1 MDANAV
7 AELEKA
13 GVKADA
19 PDRLFVAVEWD
30 ADKKHVVP
38 VGPRA
43 LVRDGEKLAHVTL
56 QPISQLWTG
65 DVKPPSF
72 AKIPPP
78 EYHPFFMLL
87 EATAAGYCRAV
98 RNTETDQE
106 FERLYRHLARRPD
119 GTDRNPLFS
128 YLQGAARLYMSLRDV
143 SQAEFEAV
151 VLRLHQS
158 ARHHQTHVG
167 SINYFQDVLRGVL
180 GA

>member
-13 GVKADA
+13 GVKVGA
-19 PDRLFVAVEWD
+19 PERLFVAAEWRD
-30 ADKKHVVP
+30 DKHLLP
-38 VGPRA
+38 VGERA
-43 LVRDGEKLAHVTL
+43 LVRDGELTAHVTL
-56 QPISQLWTG
+56 QPISRLWTG
-65 DVKPPSF
+65 SAKPPSF
-72 AKIPPP
+72 TPAPPP
-78 EYHPFFMLL
+78 EYHPFFILI

-106 FERLYRHLARRPD
+106 FERLYRHLLRRPD

-151 VLRLHQS
+151 VGRLHQS
-158 ARHHQTHVG
+158 AKHHSTHVG

>member
-13 GVKADA
+13 GVRVDA
-19 PDRLFVAVEWD
+19 PDRLFVAVEWED
-30 ADKKHVVP
+30 QKHVVP
-38 VGPRA
+38 VGARA
-43 LVRDGEKLAHVTL
+43 LVRAGEVTTHVTL
-56 QPISQLWTG
+56 QPISKLWTG
-65 DVKPPSF
+65 DKKPPSF
-72 AKIPPP
+72 AKTPPP
-78 EYHPFFMLL
+78 EYHPFFILI

-151 VLRLHQS
+151 AHRLHQS
-158 ARHHQTHVG
+158 AKHHHTHVG

>member
-13 GVKADA
+13 GVKVDQ
-19 PDRLFVAVEWD
+19 PERLYVAVEWD
-30 ADKKHVVP
+30 EDGKHVRP
-38 VGPRA
+38 VGERVQIRA
-43 LVRDGEKLAHVTL
+43 GEQLAHVTL
-56 QPISQLWTG
+56 KPISQLFTG

-72 AKIPPP
+72 AKAPPD
-78 EYHPFFMLL
+78 EYQAFFLL
-87 EATAAGYCRAV
+87 IEATAAGYCRAV

-106 FERLYRHLARRPD
+106 FERLYRHLQRRPD

-128 YLQGAARLYMSLRDV
+128 HLQGAVRLYMSLRDV

-151 VLRLHQS
+151 VHRLHQS
-158 ARHHQTHVG
+158 ARHFQTHTG
-167 SINYFQDVLRGVL
+167 SINYFQEVLRGVL

>member
-13 GVKADA
+13 GVAVDQ
-19 PDRLFVAVEWD
+19 PDRLYVAVEWED
-30 ADKKHVVP
+30 GKRVLPAGQRVQV
-38 VGPRA
+38 RA
-43 LVRDGEKLAHVTL
+43 GEQLTHVTL
-56 QPISQLWTG
+56 QPISKLWTG
-65 DVKPPSF
+65 DKQPPSF
-72 AKIPPP
+72 AKAPPP
-78 EYHPFFMLL
+78 EYHPFFFLI

-106 FERLYRHLARRPD
+106 FERLYRHLLRRPD

-151 VLRLHQS
+151 VERLHQS
-158 ARHHQTHVG
+158 AKHHQTHVG

>member
-13 GVKADA
+13 GVKVDE
-19 PDRLFVAVEWD
+19 PDRLYVAVEWED
-30 ADKKHVVP
+30 GKRVRTVGDTVQVRAGEQLVHV
-38 VGPRA
+38 
-43 LVRDGEKLAHVTL
+43 HL
-56 QPISQLWTG
+56 QPISKLWTG
-65 DVKPPSF
+65 SKVPPSF
-72 AKIPPP
+72 AKAPPP
-78 EYHPFFMLL
+78 EYQPFFMLL

-106 FERLYRHLARRPD
+106 FERLYRHLLRRPD

-151 VLRLHQS
+151 VERLHLS
-158 ARHHQTHVG
+158 AKHFQTHVG
-167 SINYFQDVLRGVL
+167 SINYFQEVLRGVL

>member
-13 GVKADA
+13 GVKVDQ
-19 PDRLFVAVEWD
+19 PDHLYVAVEWED
-30 ADKKHVVP
+30 GKRVLP
-38 VGPRA
+38 VGERVQVRA
-43 LVRDGEKLAHVTL
+43 GELLTHVTL
-56 QPISQLWTG
+56 QPISKLFTG
-65 DVKPPSF
+65 DTKPPSF
-72 AKIPPP
+72 AKAPPP
-78 EYHPFFMLL
+78 EYHPFFFLI

-106 FERLYRHLARRPD
+106 FERLYRHLLRRPD

-128 YLQGAARLYMSLRDV
+128 YLQGAARLYMSLRDI

-151 VLRLHQS
+151 VERLHQS
-158 ARHHQTHVG
+158 AKHHQTHVG

>member
-13 GVKADA
+13 GVKVDQ
-19 PDRLFVAVEWD
+19 PDRLYVAVEWED
-30 ADKKHVVP
+30 GKRVLP
-38 VGPRA
+38 VGQRA
-43 LVRDGEKLAHVTL
+43 QVRDGELLAHVTL
-56 QPISQLWTG
+56 QPISKLWTG
-65 DVKPPSF
+65 STVPPSF
-72 AKIPPP
+72 AKAPPP
-78 EYHPFFMLL
+78 EYHPFFMLI

-106 FERLYRHLARRPD
+106 FERLYRHLLRRPD

-151 VLRLHQS
+151 IDRLQKS
-158 ARHHQTHVG
+158 AKHFQTHVG
-167 SINYFQDVLRGVL
+167 SINYFQEVLRGVL

>member
-13 GVKADA
+13 GVKVDA

-30 ADKKHVVP
+30 ENQRVIP
-38 VGPRA
+38 VGARA
-43 LVRDGEKLAHVTL
+43 QVRAGEQLAHVHL
-56 QPISQLWTG
+56 QPISKLWTG
-65 DVKPPSF
+65 DTKPPSF
-72 AKIPPP
+72 AKTPPL
-78 EYHPFFMLL
+78 EYHPFFILI

-106 FERLYRHLARRPD
+106 FERLYRHLVRRPD

-128 YLQGAARLYMSLRDV
+128 YLQGAVRLYMSLRDV

>member
-13 GVKADA
+13 GVRVDA
-19 PDRLFVAVEWD
+19 PDRLFVAVEWED
-30 ADKKHVVP
+30 QKHVVP
-38 VGPRA
+38 VGARA
-43 LVRDGEKLAHVTL
+43 LVRAGEVTTHVTL
-56 QPISQLWTG
+56 QPISKLWTG
-65 DVKPPSF
+65 DKKPPSF
-72 AKIPPP
+72 VKTPPP
-78 EYHPFFMLL
+78 EYHPFFILI

-128 YLQGAARLYMSLRDV
+128 HLQGAARLYMSLRDV
-143 SQAEFEAV
+143 SKDEFEAV
-151 VLRLHQS
+151 IHRLYQS
-158 ARHHQTHVG
+158 AKHHQTHVG